1 MDSLEAA
8 RARVVLD
15 RLAAE
20 KEIAQNFFNK
30 IGEALE
36 DVEKRRWFRRMGQD
50 EKDQRKILVKHR
62 KELCRNVI
70 DADGSYGGA
79 SLPVSPAHKVLEGIT
94 KHNELE
100 YVDLIR
106 VAVRAAE
113 EARIFCDRASD
124 LIGDRSCRIF
134 LKILVEESRSHRD
147 ELRTE
152 LRAEERRI
160 NIEAGA
166 EAEAA

>member
-1 MDSLEAA
+1 MDSLETA

-62 KELCRNVI
+62 KELCRDVL
-70 DADGSYGGA
+70 DPEGGLE
-79 SLPVSPAHKVLEGIT
+79 LPVSPAHTALEGLT
-94 KHNELE
+94 KHHELS
-100 YVDLIR
+100 YVDLLR

-113 EARIFCDRASD
+113 EARLFCDRASD

-152 LRAEERRI
+152 LRAEERRV
-160 NIEAGA
+160 NLVEAGA

>member
-20 KEIAQNFFNK
+20 KEIAQDFFNR
-30 IGEALE
+30 IGEGLE
-36 DVEKRRWFRRMGQD
+36 DVDKRRWFRRMAQD

-62 KELCRNVI
+62 KELCRNVV
-70 DADGSYGGA
+70 DGA
-79 SLPVSPAHKVLEGIT
+79 ANDPVLPISAGHVALRALT
-94 KHNELE
+94 KQDNLD
-100 YVDLIR
+100 YAGLLR

-113 EARIFCDRASD
+113 EARLFCDRASD

-152 LRAEERRI
+152 LRAAERRI
-160 NIEAGA
+160 NIESGA
-166 EAEAA
+166 ESEAA

>member
-1 MDSLEAA
+1 MESLEVA

-15 RLAAE
+15 RLATE
-20 KEIAQNFFNK
+20 KEIAHDFFNR
-30 IGEALE
+30 IGEGLE
-36 DVEKRRWFRRMGQD
+36 DVEQRRWFRRMAQD

-62 KELCRNVI
+62 KELCRNVM
-70 DADGSYGGA
+70 DGTDPV
-79 SLPVSPAHKVLEGIT
+79 LPISAGHVALAALT
-94 KHNELE
+94 KETEL
-100 YVDLIR
+100 DFAGLLR

-113 EARIFCDRASD
+113 EARLFCDRASD

-147 ELRTE
+147 ELRVE
-152 LRAEERRI
+152 LRAAERRI

-166 EAEAA
+166 ESEAA

>member
-1 MDSLEAA
+1 MESLEAA

-20 KEIAQNFFNK
+20 KEIAQNFFNR
-30 IGEALE
+30 IGEGLE

-62 KELCRNVI
+62 KELCRDLI
-70 DADGSYGGA
+70 DADGVDGGA
-79 SLPVSPAHKVLEGIT
+79 SLPISPAHQALEGLT
-94 KHNELE
+94 KQNDLA
-100 YVDLIR
+100 YVDLLR

-113 EARIFCDRASD
+113 EARLFCDRASD

-147 ELRTE
+147 ELRVE

-160 NIEAGA
+160 NIAA
-166 EAEAA
+166 ESEAA